1 MTRELTQRQ
10 QRAIQA
16 LITTNT
22 ISQAAKKAK
31 VSERSVYLWINQ
43 DHFQT
48 SLRDARE
55 KALGH
60 TSTRVQQITA
70 RAVKTLED
78 IMDDDKNSASSRVSA
93 VRLSLDMM
101 YRARAIDDIVER
113 LHTLE
118 GNQAG
123 DQTS

>member
-1 MTRELTQRQ
+1 MKRELTHRQ
-10 QRAIQA
+10 ERAIQA
-16 LITTNT
+16 LVTTNT

-48 SLRDARE
+48 CLRVARD

-60 TSTRVQQITA
+60 TSTRLQQITA

-78 IMDDDKNSASSRVSA
+78 IMDDEKNSASSRVSA
-93 VRLSLDMM
+93 ARLSLDMM

-113 LHTLE
+113 LHTVESSQL
-118 GNQAG
+118 G